1 MFINSSNSYWKPI
14 SECAFCGMKTI
25 FWHNC
30 GNQMVLPSPKV
41 GDIAGPRRFEIGER
55 NLEAFGRTG
64 L

>member
-1 MFINSSNSYWKPI
+1 
-14 SECAFCGMKTI
+14 MKTI

>member
-1 MFINSSNSYWKPI
+1 MSVHF
-14 SECAFCGMKTI
+14 FGMKTI
-25 FWHNC
+25 FWHNR
-30 GNQMVLPSPKV
+30 GNYMALPSPKV